1 MSSSRVA
8 RSDTFSSPFLKR
20 LALLPEMADRRRFP
34 FGHLRFLDDEFTVEF
49 TTPITFFVGEN
60 GSGKSTVLEAIA
72 ALCGFPAEGG
82 SQDHRYDSRED
93 EASALAGA
101 LRPSWLPKV
110 SQGFYFR
117 SESFCNLARF
127 IDTTANLDFHGGHP
141 MHAQSH
147 GESFMALFANRLGAD
162 KRVLYLMDEPETA
175 LSPTRQL
182 SFLALLRDWEMSGQ
196 VQAIIATHSPILMSY
211 PGARLLG
218 FDGDALAETT
228 LEETEHYR
236 ITRAFLGNP
245 ERYLAEIFGDESD

>member
-1 MSSSRVA
+1 MPSPKTSGSRG
-8 RSDTFSSPFLKR
+8 FSSPFLKR
-20 LALLPEMADRRRFP
+20 LTLLPEKASRDRFP
-34 FGHLRFLDDEFTVEF
+34 FDRLHFLRDNAFTLDFTA
-49 TTPITFFVGEN
+49 PITFFVGEN

-93 EASALAGA
+93 GTSALAEA

-127 IDTTANLDFHGGHP
+127 IDTTANLGFHGGRP

-147 GESFMALFANRLGAD
+147 GESFMALFSNRLTTD

-175 LSPTRQL
+175 LSPMRQL
-182 SFLALLRDWEMSGQ
+182 SFLALLRDWEISGQ
-196 VQAIIATHSPILMSY
+196 VQAVIATHSPIIMSY
-211 PGARLLG
+211 PGARLLS
-218 FDGDALAETT
+218 FDGNALAETT
-228 LEETEHYR
+228 FEETEHYR
-236 ITRAFLGNP
+236 VTRAFLGNP
-245 ERYLAEIFGDESD
+245 QRYLAEIFGDDI